1 MAETV
6 VVEGRFRGP
15 AGIGNGGY
23 VAGRMAALLG
33 TQPAEVTLRRGWP
46 LDLPL
51 RIAREGDAVQALD
64 EAGQVIAET
73 REAALDLAPPAPPTR
88 EQAEAATRWFL
99 ASPFTHST
107 GLCFVCGSATAEG
120 VGLRVLTGRVEGR
133 PDIAAALWRPA
144 AAFAGPDGAIAP
156 EFLWAALDC
165 PGAFAFTVNDRPQRM
180 LLGRI
185 TGRLDGHVAP
195 GEACIVMGWQIRREG
210 RKLHAGTALLGEDGG
225 LRGIARALWVLPA
238 PVAG

>member
-1 MAETV
+1 MSTAHV
-6 VVEGRFRGP
+6 DGRFRGP

-33 TQPAEVTLRRGWP
+33 SQPAEVMLRRGWP

-51 RIAREGDAVQALD
+51 TIAHDGGAVQARD
-64 EAGQVIAET
+64 AEGNVSAEA
-73 REAALDLAPPAPPTR
+73 REATLDLDPPAPPTHG
-88 EQAEAATRWFL
+88 EAAAATRWFL

-107 GLCFVCGSATAEG
+107 GLCFVCGSAAPGGLG
-120 VGLRVLTGRVEGR
+120 VFTGRVEGR
-133 PDIAAALWRPA
+133 PGIAAALWHPA
-144 AAFAGPDGAIAP
+144 AAFAGPDGRIAP

-165 PGAFAFTVNDRPQRM
+165 AGAFAFTVEDRPQRM

-185 TGRLDGHVAP
+185 TGRLDGMVVP
-195 GEACIVMGWQIRREG
+195 GEPIIVLGWQIGREG
-210 RKLHAGTALLGEDGG
+210 RKLHAGTALFGADGT
-225 LRGIARALWVLPA
+225 LRGLARALWVLPA

>member
-1 MAETV
+1 MTEV

-33 TQPAEVTLRRGWP
+33 ARPAEVTLRRGWP
-46 LDLPL
+46 LDVPL
-51 RIAREGDAVQALD
+51 RVARDAETLQARDAEGM
-64 EAGQVIAET
+64 VIAEA
-73 REAALDLAPPAPPTR
+73 REAALDLAPPVPPTP
-88 EQAEAATRWFL
+88 EAAAAATRWFL

-107 GLCFVCGSATAEG
+107 GWCFVCGSAWEEG

-133 PDIAAALWRPA
+133 PDIAAGLWRPH
-144 AAFAGPDGAIAP
+144 AAFADGDGVVRP

-165 PGAFAFTVNDRPQRM
+165 AGAFAFTVNDRPQRM

-185 TGRLDGHVAP
+185 TARLDGAVRAGEPVVAL
-195 GEACIVMGWQIRREG
+195 GWQIGREG
-210 RKLHAGTALLGEDGG
+210 RKLQAGTALFGADGG